1 MILLL
6 ITSMLALQSVAPS
19 VPAAASAP
27 DALEARYDRCID
39 LATANPPEGAI
50 EGAQWRATGG
60 GFYAR
65 QCLGIAYANQAKW
78 QSAADEFEA
87 AAQEA
92 EVARHPRAAQFWA
105 QAGNARL
112 AAGDTAKARAALD
125 AALAAGTLVGLQRG
139 EAQFDRARV
148 MVAAGEL
155 EGARADIDQALTL
168 AGEDPLIWLASATL
182 ARRMDDLPRA
192 RKDIAEAFRRS
203 SDDPSV
209 YLEIGNIAAFGGDAE
224 GAKSAWNDAVR
235 VAPDS
240 EAAASAR
247 SALKQFESTPTP

>member
-1 MILLL
+1 MMFLMLIAQAVTPLLV
-6 ITSMLALQSVAPS
+6 SPP
-19 VPAAASAP
+19 PAADSM
-27 DALEARYDRCID
+27 EARYDRCVD
-39 LATANPPEGAI
+39 LATVNPPEGVV
-50 EGAQWRATGG
+50 EGTQWRASGG
-60 GFYAR
+60 GFFAR
-65 QCLGIAYANQAKW
+65 QCIGIAYANQAKW
-78 QSAADEFEA
+78 APAAEEFEA

-92 EVARHPRAAQFWA
+92 EVARNNKAAQFWA

-112 AAGDTAKARAALD
+112 AAGDVAKARAALD
-125 AALAAGTLVGLQRG
+125 AALAAGTLVGLERG
-139 EAQFDRARV
+139 EAQFDRARA

-155 EGARADIDQALTL
+155 EGARNDIDQALTS

-209 YLEIGNIAAFGGDAE
+209 YLEIGNIAALGGDAD

-235 VAPDS
+235 VAPSS
-240 EAAASAR
+240 EAAANAR
-247 SALKQFESTPTP
+247 NALKQFADPPQP

>member
-1 MILLL
+1 MMFLML
-6 ITSMLALQSVAPS
+6 IAQAVTPLPAPLP
-19 VPAAASAP
+19 PAADSM
-27 DALEARYDRCID
+27 ETRYDRCVD
-39 LATANPPEGAI
+39 LATVNPPEGVV
-50 EGAQWRATGG
+50 EGTQWRASGG
-60 GFYAR
+60 GFFAR
-65 QCLGIAYANQAKW
+65 QCIGIAYANQAKW
-78 QSAADEFEA
+78 APAAEEFEA

-92 EVARHPRAAQFWA
+92 EVARNNKAAQFWA

-112 AAGDTAKARAALD
+112 AAGDVAKARAALD
-125 AALAAGTLVGLQRG
+125 AALAAGTLVGLERG
-139 EAQFDRARV
+139 EAQFDRARA

-155 EGARADIDQALTL
+155 EGARNDIDQALTS

-209 YLEIGNIAAFGGDAE
+209 YLEIGNIAALGGDAD

-235 VAPDS
+235 VAPSS
-240 EAAASAR
+240 EAAANAR
-247 SALKQFESTPTP
+247 NALKQFADPPQP

>member
-1 MILLL
+1 MMFLML
-6 ITSMLALQSVAPS
+6 IAQAVTPLPAPLP
-19 VPAAASAP
+19 PAADSM
-27 DALEARYDRCID
+27 EARYDRCVD
-39 LATANPPEGAI
+39 LATVNPPQGVVEGT
-50 EGAQWRATGG
+50 QWRASGG
-60 GFYAR
+60 GFFAR
-65 QCLGIAYANQAKW
+65 QCIGIAYANQAKW
-78 QSAADEFEA
+78 TPAAEEFEA

-92 EVARHPRAAQFWA
+92 EVARNSKAAQFWA

-112 AAGDTAKARAALD
+112 AAGDVAKARAALD
-125 AALAAGTLVGLQRG
+125 AALAAGTLVGLERG
-139 EAQFDRARV
+139 EAQFDRARA

-155 EGARADIDQALTL
+155 EGARNDIDQALTL

-209 YLEIGNIAAFGGDAE
+209 YLEIGSIAALSGDAD

-235 VAPDS
+235 IAPSS
-240 EAAASAR
+240 EAAANAR
-247 SALKQFESTPTP
+247 NALKQFADPPQP